1 MYSIYVYQESG
12 GAKLAFSPPPSLIL
26 CYFKGSNIVRDFH
39 QSLVLPFRTRDF
51 YCRELLLSG
60 FCKKKE
66 KNRPIF
72 CLQLTHTNTCT
83 NFLVPVNN
91 TEKRFNSFY
100 LGDNLPITLRL
111 RRYERY
117 CKCTCCLFIK
127 MSAIIYY
134 LAPSCVKNINATL
147 GVCV

>member
-1 MYSIYVYQESG
+1 MKDKQSLVEWIANNYKNFGAALEFVTNRHVFYICISG
-12 GAKLAFSPPPSLIL
+12 EWWGKACVLPPPSLIL

-51 YCRELLLSG
+51 HCRELLLSG

-100 LGDNLPITLRL
+100 LGDNSSIA
-111 RRYERY
+111 
-117 CKCTCCLFIK
+117 
-127 MSAIIYY
+127 AI
-134 LAPSCVKNINATL
+134 
-147 GVCV
+147 